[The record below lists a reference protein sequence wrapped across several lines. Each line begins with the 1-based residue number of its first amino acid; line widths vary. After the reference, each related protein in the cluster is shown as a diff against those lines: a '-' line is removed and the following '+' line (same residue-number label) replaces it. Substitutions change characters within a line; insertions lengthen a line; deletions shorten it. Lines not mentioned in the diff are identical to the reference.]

1 MENGS
6 GSGIHSA
13 TSKSPKMAPVETYGS
28 VIVKFTVV
36 LLNAAPD
43 VTAGGVT
50 GVTGKGQS
58 GSM

>member
-1 MENGS
+1 
-6 GSGIHSA
+6 
-13 TSKSPKMAPVETYGS
+13 MAPVETYGS

-36 LLNAAPD
+36 LLIAAPE